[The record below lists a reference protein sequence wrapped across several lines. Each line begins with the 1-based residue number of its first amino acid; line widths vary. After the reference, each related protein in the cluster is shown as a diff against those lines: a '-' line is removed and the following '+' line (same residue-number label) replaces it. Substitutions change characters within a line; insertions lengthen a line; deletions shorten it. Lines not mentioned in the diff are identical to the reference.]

1 MEFKYPAR
9 ATLIAAQ
16 FFLCEND
23 LLAVRNFSVVQ
34 CYLSRLFKRYEERFF
49 VLFKYRSE
57 YCIYA
62 VSPLSTVIVEHEVV
76 VRRFDSAAHE
86 LFHRE
91 HNFVA
96 ASCVGHGNSL
106 CPADVYVIIKIDY
119 LAGFCVDFI
128 DIFKLRRAE
137 FQYPARATLIA
148 IELFLRKDD
157 LLGSVNSGVLKSDF
171 SRFLQ
176 GNEHHSCVL
185 FDYIAV
191 YCVYMIS
198 PLSIFVSENK
208 AIIRCSN
215 ADINKRRLCEFNPE
229 FTARIIQCDCLC
241 LCHSYVF

>member
-1 MEFKYPAR
+1 M
-9 ATLIAAQ
+9 
-16 FFLCEND
+16 
-23 LLAVRNFSVVQ
+23 
-34 CYLSRLFKRYEERFF
+34 
-49 VLFKYRSE
+49 
-57 YCIYA
+57 
-62 VSPLSTVIVEHEVV
+62 
-76 VRRFDSAAHE
+76 
-86 LFHRE
+86 
-91 HNFVA
+91 
-96 ASCVGHGNSL
+96 
-106 CPADVYVIIKIDY
+106 IIKIDY

-208 AIIRCSN
+208 AIIRCFN

-229 FTARIIQCDCLC
+229 FTVRIIQCDCLC
-241 LCHSYVF
+241 LRHSYVF